1 MRSAMALAVAGLL
14 VGCASSPPRH
24 SERRQDLRDER
35 RDDRRDGYVESTTG
49 WNKLGEKWVDG
60 TNDRDVIWVGGQEGS
75 FRRIRF
81 DVQHSAVEMYDVL
94 ITFGDGST
102 FSPPTRFRFGED
114 ARSRAVDL
122 PGRERII
129 KKIEFR
135 YGNLPGGGRAQVE
148 AWAK

>member
-1 MRSAMALAVAGLL
+1 MRSALALAVAGLL
-14 VGCASSPPRH
+14 VGCASSPPRT
-24 SERRQDLRDER
+24 SERRADLREER
-35 RDDRRDGYVESTTG
+35 QDDRRDTRIEATTG

-60 TNDRDVIWVGGQEGS
+60 TNDRDVVWVGEQAGTY
-75 FRRIRF
+75 RKVRF
-81 DVQHSAVEMYDVL
+81 DVQHSAVEMYDVI
-94 ITFGDGST
+94 ITFGDGET

-114 ARSRAVDL
+114 SRTSVIDL

-148 AWAK
+148 AWAR